1 MPCNISD
8 PFNHHRIHR
17 TPPRVPRT
25 PRTPLLLN
33 PIVPSPPTPKAYAAF
48 SVSSPLHPD
57 IWPSVN
63 RFETEIVS
71 MTKSLVDGGDPSI
84 CGAVTSGGT
93 ESIFL
98 SCRAHKQWARVVKGV
113 TCPEIVV
120 PFSAHAA
127 FDKACEVLDIRMV
140 RVPLNEKSFTTNV
153 RALQLA
159 VTKNTIMIVQSA
171 PSFPH
176 GIIDDISAAS
186 AIAVKYGIGL
196 HVDACLGGFI
206 LPFATS
212 STSATSGGT
221 SIAPWDFA
229 LRGVSAMSCDT
240 HK

>member
-17 TPPRVPRT
+17 TPPRVLHT
-25 PRTPLLLN
+25 SRTPLLLN
-33 PIVPSPPTPKAYAAF
+33 PIFPSSPTPKAYAAF

-212 STSATSGGT
+212 ATSATSGGT